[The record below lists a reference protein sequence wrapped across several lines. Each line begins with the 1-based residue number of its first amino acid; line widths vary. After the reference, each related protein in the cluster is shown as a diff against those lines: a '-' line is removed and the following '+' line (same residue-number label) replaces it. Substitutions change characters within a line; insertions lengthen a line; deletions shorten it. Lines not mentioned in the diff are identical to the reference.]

1 MLKELMGR
9 MSLTVCQ
16 KFIIILMEDICDK
29 KFKAGVTQ
37 CNWACAIGGMVV
49 QNFFGC
55 VLKTVCPLD
64 NGGVWSP
71 QARVYF
77 LHQVISPAQRD
88 QANSPVRNAM
98 STHSAQ
104 GVGIGLSVEFD
115 SGLAGS
121 TFVVSSISPGEA
133 AARDGSIGLSLL
145 QC

>member
-1 MLKELMGR
+1 MAAFR
-9 MSLTVCQ
+9 APVC
-16 KFIIILMEDICDK
+16 FINLGLIPDRNRYWTYLYYLP
-29 KFKAGVTQ
+29 AY
-37 CNWACAIGGMVV
+37 
-49 QNFFGC
+49 
-55 VLKTVCPLD
+55 L
-64 NGGVWSP
+64 
-71 QARVYF
+71 